1 MTQSGHHAI
10 LVIRALELIY
20 FKTKSDTGLKVEQT
34 MAVILLVEDEE
45 QVRVLADSFLQVEG
59 NKTLSAGTVQQ
70 ALALIEG
77 DETIDLLFVDLKIQD
92 DVEGGLKLA
101 KKAVEARPNLKVLY
115 TSGQAVTDG
124 MMALFVEKSTFLP
137 KPYTVEQ
144 LATTLL
150 AKFSIG
156 SCSKKS
162 GE

>member
-1 MTQSGHHAI
+1 
-10 LVIRALELIY
+10 LIY

-124 MMALFVEKSTFLP
+124 MMALFEEKSAFLP

>member
-124 MMALFVEKSTFLP
+124 MMALFVEKSAFLP

>member
-1 MTQSGHHAI
+1 MTQIGHHAI

-34 MAVILLVEDEE
+34 MAVILHVEDEE

-124 MMALFVEKSTFLP
+124 MMALFVEKSAFLP

>member
-1 MTQSGHHAI
+1 M
-10 LVIRALELIY
+10 LEPPPHQP
-20 FKTKSDTGLKVEQT
+20 S

-45 QVRVLADSFLQVEG
+45 QERVLAESFLKAEG
-59 NKTLSAGTVQQ
+59 NKALSAATIEQ
-70 ALALIEG
+70 ALARIEG
-77 DETIDLLFVDLKIQD
+77 DDPGELFFVNLKSQD

-101 KKAVEARPNLKVLY
+101 RKAVEARPNLGVLY

-124 MMALFVEKSTFLP
+124 MKALFVERSIFLQ

-156 SCSKKS
+156 SRSKKS

>member
-77 DETIDLLFVDLKIQD
+77 DETIDLLF
-92 DVEGGLKLA
+92 A
-101 KKAVEARPNLKVLY
+101 
-115 TSGQAVTDG
+115 
-124 MMALFVEKSTFLP
+124 
-137 KPYTVEQ
+137 
-144 LATTLL
+144 
-150 AKFSIG
+150 
-156 SCSKKS
+156 